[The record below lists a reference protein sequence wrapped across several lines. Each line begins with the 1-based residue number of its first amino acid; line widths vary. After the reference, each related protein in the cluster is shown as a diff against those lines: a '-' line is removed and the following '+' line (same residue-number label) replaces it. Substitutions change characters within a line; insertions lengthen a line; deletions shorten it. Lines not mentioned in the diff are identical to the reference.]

1 VGVTFLTPVA
11 ALLALA
17 AVVPL
22 VVFARRRQRARHVR
36 RTLGLAEPSRRVW
49 VPLAACLGLVPVLI
63 GVAAAQP
70 VVTNARVL
78 SERTDAEVFIVL
90 DISRSML
97 ASEAPDAPTR
107 FERAREETL
116 AFEGAL
122 AEVPVGI
129 ASLTDRVLPHLF
141 PTTDRRVFVATAKG
155 SVGVDRPPPRLGS
168 SGIATRLEAIGV
180 VSRLKYFS
188 PTATRRVLVVYTDG
202 ESQPLSNPTTLAAD
216 FARRPR
222 VETIFVRFGSAK
234 ERIYETGVVEQGFR
248 PDPAVRA
255 ALQHVASLVHG
266 RVFEE
271 GEVDE
276 IVAAVRE
283 GVGSGPTRERRHEGR
298 RFALMPYV
306 ALAAVLPLGFV
317 LLRRN
322 L

>member
-22 VVFARRRQRARHVR
+22 FVFAGRRQRAQHVR
-36 RTLGLAEPSRRVW
+36 NALGLAEPSRRVW
-49 VPLAACLGLVPVLI
+49 VPLAACLGLVPALI

-70 VVTNARVL
+70 VVTSARVL
-78 SERTDAEVFIVL
+78 SERTDAEVFVVL

-97 ASEAPDAPTR
+97 ASEAPNTPTR

-116 AFEGAL
+116 ALEEAL

-180 VSRLKYFS
+180 LSRLKYFS
-188 PTATRRVLVVYTDG
+188 PTAKRRVLVVYTDG
-202 ESQPLSNPTTLAAD
+202 ESQPLSSRNALAAD
-216 FARRPR
+216 FSRRPR

-234 ERIYETGVVEQGFR
+234 ERIYETGVVEPGYR
-248 PDPAVRA
+248 PDPAART
-255 ALQHVASLVHG
+255 ALQHVASLVRG

-271 GEVDE
+271 GQVDE
-276 IVAAVRE
+276 VAAVVRSTL
-283 GVGSGPTRERRHEGR
+283 GDGPTRERRHEGS

-306 ALAAVLPLGFV
+306 VLAAVLPLGFV
-317 LLRRN
+317 LRRRN